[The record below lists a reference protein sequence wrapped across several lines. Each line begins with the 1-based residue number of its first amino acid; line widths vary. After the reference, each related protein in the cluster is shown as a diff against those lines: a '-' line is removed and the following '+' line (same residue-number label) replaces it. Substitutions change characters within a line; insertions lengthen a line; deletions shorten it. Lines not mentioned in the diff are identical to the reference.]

1 MPTRR
6 RWSASPG
13 VALVSVLLAM
23 VIVTIVV
30 AAVVIAAMGE
40 TALAFDQWR
49 GQQAMAVAEAGAYR
63 ALAELRRRLSVDLD
77 AQVGQPTTAATD
89 VRHICRSKEAA
100 PPDPTREIVE
110 IITNYAYPVTLAASD
125 WTRSGGTGILRLGT
139 TVSPIQMVGAERG
152 AAVGEFHATVYIR
165 WSGAPAT
172 CVYGAAQPEQE
183 TMGFDY
189 AVVAAGS
196 LGTAVRT
203 VCLRSPF
210 ADTCADWLPSAPP
223 AGWAGSHVLTA
234 GVYQGWPV
242 VITLSPTGGAP
253 PGLPRRD
260 VYAAVR
266 WPTLAP
272 AFQNGDP
279 LYERP
284 HWEELVGQ

>member
-1 MPTRR
+1 MRTRCR
-6 RWSASPG
+6 RSASPG

-23 VIVTIVV
+23 VMVTIVV
-30 AAVVIAAMGE
+30 VAVVIAAMGE

-77 AQVGQPTTAATD
+77 AQVGQPTTTATD
-89 VRHICRSKEAA
+89 VRHICRSMEAA

-125 WTRSGGTGILRLGT
+125 WTRTGGTGILRLGT
-139 TVSPIQMVGAERG
+139 TVSPIQMVGAGSG
-152 AAVGEFHATVYIR
+152 AAVGEFHATIYIR

-172 CVYGAAQPEQE
+172 CVYEAQPEQE
-183 TMGFDY
+183 TMRFDY
-189 AVVAAGS
+189 AVVAAGR

-210 ADTCADWLPSAPP
+210 ADTCADWLPSGPP

-234 GVYQGWPV
+234 GAQQGWPV
-242 VITLSPTGGAP
+242 VITVAPTGGP
-253 PGLPRRD
+253 SPGLPRRD
-260 VYAAVR
+260 VYTAVR
-266 WPTLAP
+266 WPTPAP
-272 AFQNGDP
+272 AFLNGDP